1 MGAGAVTLSSV
12 GTMDVLVAFPVF
24 VLLKMLDSSLLSS
37 RAALAAAAP
46 AALEALE
53 PCSGEKKRAG

>member
-1 MGAGAVTLSSV
+1 
-12 GTMDVLVAFPVF
+12 MDVLVAFPVF

-46 AALEALE
+46 RRSSFE
-53 PCSGEKKRAG
+53 PCSGEIKRAGENAGTLHVVGAQN

>member
-1 MGAGAVTLSSV
+1 
-12 GTMDVLVAFPVF
+12 MDVLVAFPVF
-24 VLLKMLDSSLLSS
+24 VLLKMLDSSLLSA

-53 PCSGEKKRAG
+53 PCFGEIKRAG